1 MRVAKTIEDMLP
13 ILRGLQFIAEFLN
26 AVGPN
31 TTREEWR
38 AYLKRYIHAQRSKG
52 MRYTFGPLAH
62 LLEQRGS
69 TDKAKADVTLRKAK
83 ETRQF
88 IKSDLRY
95 LYFDREGIRTTEAPF
110 GPLTLRLTEQF
121 KAGTWHCVKL
131 DAAKPE
137 PGQAVLT
144 LKRRDGATERWAAS
158 FQPFRETRNL
168 VEYCY
173 AILSRAL
180 LSGKLG
186 RLKMC
191 RHCGK
196 YFVAVKDLGRD
207 FCPNTTCK
215 DAFFNRENRV
225 QIWRKNK
232 RALMIERAKA
242 LHNNGMPLDQI
253 KTKTKLPLK
262 ELKKLSRDLLE

>member
-1 MRVAKTIEDMLP
+1 MRVAKTVEDMPP
-13 ILRGLQFIAEFLN
+13 ILKGLQFIAEFLN

-38 AYLKRYIHAQRSKG
+38 AYLKRYIDAQRAKG
-52 MRYTFGPLAH
+52 SPLVLGPLVKF
-62 LLEQRGS
+62 ES
-69 TDKAKADVTLRKAK
+69 TDKLRLKAAVTLRDAK
-83 ETRQF
+83 QTRQF

-95 LYFDREGIRTTEAPF
+95 LYFDRERIQTKEAPF
-110 GPLTLRLTEQF
+110 GPLTLRLNTQF

-131 DAAKPE
+131 KAAKPE

-144 LKRRDGATERWAAS
+144 RKRQDGATERWAAS
-158 FQPFRETRNL
+158 FQPFRVTRNL
-168 VEYCY
+168 AEYCY
-173 AILSRAL
+173 AILGRAL
-180 LSGKLG
+180 TSGKLG
-186 RLKMC
+186 RLKIC

-225 QIWRKNK
+225 QKWRKNK

-242 LHNNGMPLDQI
+242 LHKNGMPLDQI
-253 KTKTKLPLK
+253 KTKTQMPLRV
-262 ELKKLSRDLLE
+262 LKKLFGDLLE